1 MSDTN
6 KLIVIKLD
14 DDSSPLMKDYIV
26 PKEEK
31 TTTEIFEK
39 KNPLPDIKPKESNS
53 KLPVQFDEL
62 SFDISMQYG
71 KKRQEVQESPKQIKP
86 EVTKIPSMRILPSIE
101 ETIPKSNMNLSLLA
115 ASKEMKAVEKTVS
128 FDSSFKKLPSIKPKP
143 KKKTI
148 KRIVRKQSL
157 KFKNEEEDGYK
168 IGYMPEIDQKG
179 LQNTP
184 VPVNTG
190 ASLSKMER
198 LLGISTR
205 VVGKRG

>member
-14 DDSSPLMKDYIV
+14 DNSSPLMKDYIF

-39 KNPLPDIKPKESNS
+39 KNPLPDIKPKESKS
-53 KLPVQFDEL
+53 APSIQFDEL

-71 KKRQEVQESPKQIKP
+71 KKRQEVQEVSKQVKP
-86 EVTKIPSMRILPSIE
+86 EITKVPSIRILPSIE
-101 ETIPKSNMNLSLLA
+101 EKTPKSNMNLSLLA
-115 ASKEMKAVEKTVS
+115 ASKEMKPESKIVS
-128 FDSSFKKLPSIKPKP
+128 FDASLKKLPSIKPK
-143 KKKTI
+143 KKII
-148 KRIVRKQSL
+148 KKIVRKQTL

-168 IGYMPEIDQKG
+168 IGYMPEIDQRE